1 MDEEA
6 AADKSEKMDDVD
18 VVVEIEIWH
27 GPLSCHVVIFE
38 V

>member
-18 VVVEIEIWH
+18 VVVERDI
-27 GPLSCHVVIFE
+27 GAGRCCAM
-38 V
+38 